1 MPKGLADSKEYALR
15 LSAEEIRRYRSKAEH
30 AARTEGAAWAE
41 CGVNPG
47 ARVLDLGCG
56 PGAILPEVAA
66 RVSPGGLVV
75 GIDQD
80 PDAVA
85 TAAALAQEARLV
97 NVSVRQGSAIRTGL
111 DPDSFDVIMIRNV
124 LVHAGQQAGKIV
136 GHAASL
142 LRPGGCL
149 YLADIDGT
157 AVRWDAIDSG
167 LVDLYRRFEDFLVA
181 TRGADLSIGPKLGS
195 YLRAAGLDIFMRQAF
210 YQTVNPVPDG
220 GAPWAAREAMVH
232 AGFASADD
240 VDRWE
245 KAISRTAANPDSV
258 VFVPTFS
265 AAGRR
270 RARRHSGANRAM
282 TEIGAGGCHVAR

>member
-1 MPKGLADSKEYALR
+1 MPEELADSGEYALR

-30 AARTEGAAWAE
+30 AARTEGAAWAD

-66 RVSPGGLVV
+66 RVSPGGFVV

-85 TAAALAQEARLV
+85 TAAALAQEAGLV

-111 DPDSFDVIMIRNV
+111 DPDCFDVIMIRNV
-124 LVHAGQQAGKIV
+124 LVHAGQQAEKIV

-167 LVDLYRRFEDFLVA
+167 LIDLYRRFEGFLVA
-181 TRGADLSIGPKLGS
+181 TKGTDLSIGPKLGS
-195 YLRAAGLDIFMRQAF
+195 CLRAAGLDIFMRQAF
-210 YQTVNPVPDG
+210 YQTVSPVPDG
-220 GAPWAAREAMVH
+220 GAPWAAREAMVR

-240 VDRWE
+240 VDLWE
-245 KAISRTAANPDSV
+245 KAISRTAANPNSV

-270 RARRHSGANRAM
+270 RESGPVTVRA
-282 TEIGAGGCHVAR
+282 AA